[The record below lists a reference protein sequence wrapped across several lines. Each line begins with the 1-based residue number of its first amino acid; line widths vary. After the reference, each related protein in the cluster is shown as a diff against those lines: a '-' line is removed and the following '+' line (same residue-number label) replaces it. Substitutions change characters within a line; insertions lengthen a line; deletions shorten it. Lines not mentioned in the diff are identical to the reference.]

1 MWGIAMLF
9 SRPTRDQAIALAGV
23 FHCAEL
29 VDKLAN
35 EGSISELQLGLA
47 MTALLN
53 QNPQSV
59 MGLYGDLDNVELG
72 LNSLRDAIEQ
82 NTKSTTDVMRYVI
95 GIMYLARKLTS
106 DKKRLS
112 IIGDGIESACRQAQ
126 IFTPMHDNV
135 LANIASLYSNTIS
148 TLPSR
153 IQVRG
158 NPLYL
163 KQTTV
168 AQRTRCLLFSGIRS
182 AFLWHQVGGKRRHL
196 LWQRKYLLS
205 VIPVK

>member
-1 MWGIAMLF
+1 MLF
-9 SRPTRDQAIALAGV
+9 SQPTSDQAIALAGV

-29 VDKLAN
+29 VDKLAHN
-35 EGSISELQLGLA
+35 GYVSELQLGQA

-59 MGLYGDLDNVELG
+59 MDLYGDLDNVELG
-72 LNSLRDAIEQ
+72 MTSLRAAIEQ
-82 NTKSTTDVMRYVI
+82 DTKTTTNVMRYVI

-106 DKKRLS
+106 DKKRLTD
-112 IIGDGIESACRQAQ
+112 IGEGIEIAGRQAEV
-126 IFTPMHDNV
+126 FTPMHDNV
-135 LANIASLYSNTIS
+135 VANIASLYSNTIS

-153 IQVRG
+153 IKVRG

-163 KQTTV
+163 KQTAV

-182 AFLWHQVGGKRRHL
+182 AFLWHQLGGKRRHL
-196 LWQRKYLLS
+196 LWQRKLFIS
-205 VIPVK
+205 VMPEK

>member
-1 MWGIAMLF
+1 MLF
-9 SRPTRDQAIALAGV
+9 SQPTSDQAIALAGV

-29 VDKLAN
+29 VDKLAHN
-35 EGSISELQLGLA
+35 GYVSELQLGQA

-59 MGLYGDLDNVELG
+59 MDLYGDLDNLELG
-72 LNSLRDAIEQ
+72 MTSLRAAIEQ
-82 NTKSTTDVMRYVI
+82 DAKTTTDVMRYVI

-106 DKKRLS
+106 DKKRLTE
-112 IIGDGIESACRQAQ
+112 IGEGIEIAGRQAEV
-126 IFTPMHDNV
+126 FTPMHDNV
-135 LANIASLYSNTIS
+135 VANIASLYSNTIS

-153 IQVRG
+153 IKVRG

-163 KQTTV
+163 KQTAV

-182 AFLWHQVGGKRRHL
+182 AFLWHQLGGKRRHL
-196 LWQRKYLLS
+196 LWQRKLFIS
-205 VIPVK
+205 VMPEK

>member
-1 MWGIAMLF
+1 MLL
-9 SRPTRDQAIALAGV
+9 SQPTRDQAIALAGV

-29 VDKLAN
+29 VDKLAHN
-35 EGSISELQLGLA
+35 GYVSELQLGQA

-59 MGLYGDLDNVELG
+59 MDLYGDLDNLELG
-72 LNSLRDAIEQ
+72 MTSLRAAIEQ
-82 NTKSTTDVMRYVI
+82 DTKTTTDVMRYVI

-106 DKKRLS
+106 DKKRLTE
-112 IIGDGIESACRQAQ
+112 IGEGIEIAGRQAEV
-126 IFTPMHDNV
+126 FTPMHDNV
-135 LANIASLYSNTIS
+135 VANIASLYSNTIS

-153 IQVRG
+153 IKVRG

-163 KQTTV
+163 KQTAV

-182 AFLWHQVGGKRRHL
+182 AFLWHQLGGKRRHL
-196 LWQRKYLLS
+196 LWQRKLFIS
-205 VIPVK
+205 VMPEK

>member
-1 MWGIAMLF
+1 MLF
-9 SRPTRDQAIALAGV
+9 SQPTSDQAIALAGV

-29 VDKLAN
+29 VDKLAHN
-35 EGSISELQLGLA
+35 GYVSELQLGQA

-59 MGLYGDLDNVELG
+59 MDLYGDLDNLELG
-72 LNSLRDAIEQ
+72 MTSMRAAIEQ
-82 NTKSTTDVMRYVI
+82 DTKTTTDVMRYVI

-106 DKKRLS
+106 DKKRLTD
-112 IIGDGIESACRQAQ
+112 IGEGIEIAGRQAEV
-126 IFTPMHDNV
+126 FTPMHDNV
-135 LANIASLYSNTIS
+135 VANIASLYSNTIS

-153 IQVRG
+153 IKVRG

-163 KQTTV
+163 KQTAV

-182 AFLWHQVGGKRRHL
+182 AFLWHQLGGKRRHL
-196 LWQRKYLLS
+196 LWQRKLFIS
-205 VIPVK
+205 VMPEK

>member
-1 MWGIAMLF
+1 MLF
-9 SRPTRDQAIALAGV
+9 SQPTSDQAVALAGV

-29 VDKLAN
+29 VDKLAHN
-35 EGSISELQLGLA
+35 GYVSELQLGQA

-59 MGLYGDLDNVELG
+59 MDLYGDLDNLELG
-72 LNSLRDAIEQ
+72 MTSLRAAIEQ
-82 NTKSTTDVMRYVI
+82 DTKTTTDVMRYVI

-106 DKKRLS
+106 DKKRLTE
-112 IIGDGIESACRQAQ
+112 IGDGIEIAGRQAEV
-126 IFTPMHDNV
+126 FTPMHDNV
-135 LANIASLYSNTIS
+135 VANIASLYSNTIS

-153 IQVRG
+153 IKVRG

-163 KQTTV
+163 KQTAV

-182 AFLWHQVGGKRRHL
+182 AFLWHQLGGKRRHL
-196 LWQRKYLLS
+196 LWQRKLFIS
-205 VIPVK
+205 VMPEK

>member
-1 MWGIAMLF
+1 MLF
-9 SRPTRDQAIALAGV
+9 SQPTSDQAIALAGV

-29 VDKLAN
+29 VDKLAHN
-35 EGSISELQLGLA
+35 GYVSELQLGQA

-59 MGLYGDLDNVELG
+59 MDLYGDLDNLELG
-72 LNSLRDAIEQ
+72 MTSMRAAIEQ
-82 NTKSTTDVMRYVI
+82 DAKTTTDVMRYVI

-106 DKKRLS
+106 DKKRLTD
-112 IIGDGIESACRQAQ
+112 IGEGIEIAGRQAEV
-126 IFTPMHDNV
+126 FTPMHDNV
-135 LANIASLYSNTIS
+135 VANIASLYSNTIS

-153 IQVRG
+153 IKVRG

-163 KQTTV
+163 KQTAV

-182 AFLWHQVGGKRRHL
+182 AFLWHQLGGKRRHL
-196 LWQRKYLLS
+196 LWQRKLFIS
-205 VIPVK
+205 VMPEK

>member
-1 MWGIAMLF
+1 MLF
-9 SRPTRDQAIALAGV
+9 SQPTSDQAIALAGV

-29 VDKLAN
+29 VDKLAHN
-35 EGSISELQLGLA
+35 GYVSELQLGQA

-59 MGLYGDLDNVELG
+59 MDLYGDLDNLELG
-72 LNSLRDAIEQ
+72 MTSMRVAIEQ
-82 NTKSTTDVMRYVI
+82 DTKTTTDVMRYVI

-106 DKKRLS
+106 DKKRLTE
-112 IIGDGIESACRQAQ
+112 IGEGIEIAGRQAEV
-126 IFTPMHDNV
+126 FTPMHDNV
-135 LANIASLYSNTIS
+135 VANIASLYSNTIS

-153 IQVRG
+153 IKVRG

-163 KQTTV
+163 KQTAV

-182 AFLWHQVGGKRRHL
+182 AFLWHQLGGKRRHL
-196 LWQRKYLLS
+196 LWQRKLFIS
-205 VIPVK
+205 VMPEK

>member
-1 MWGIAMLF
+1 MLF
-9 SRPTRDQAIALAGV
+9 SQPTSDQAIALAGV

-29 VDKLAN
+29 VDKLAHN
-35 EGSISELQLGLA
+35 GYVSELQLGQA

-59 MGLYGDLDNVELG
+59 MDLYGDLDNLELG
-72 LNSLRDAIEQ
+72 MTSMRVAIEQ
-82 NTKSTTDVMRYVI
+82 DTKTTTDVMRYVI

-106 DKKRLS
+106 DKKRLTD
-112 IIGDGIESACRQAQ
+112 IGEGIEIAGRQAEV
-126 IFTPMHDNV
+126 FTPMHDNV
-135 LANIASLYSNTIS
+135 VANIASLYSNTIS

-153 IQVRG
+153 IKVRG

-163 KQTTV
+163 KQTAV

-182 AFLWHQVGGKRRHL
+182 AFLWHQLGGKRRHL
-196 LWQRKYLLS
+196 LWQRKLFIS
-205 VIPVK
+205 VMPEK

>member
-1 MWGIAMLF
+1 MLF
-9 SRPTRDQAIALAGV
+9 SQPTSDQAIALAGV

-29 VDKLAN
+29 VDKLAHN
-35 EGSISELQLGLA
+35 GYVSELQLGQA

-59 MGLYGDLDNVELG
+59 MDLYGDLDNLELG
-72 LNSLRDAIEQ
+72 MTSMRVAIEQ
-82 NTKSTTDVMRYVI
+82 DTKTTTDVMRYVI

-106 DKKRLS
+106 DKKRLTE
-112 IIGDGIESACRQAQ
+112 IGDSIEIAGRQAEV
-126 IFTPMHDNV
+126 FTPMHDNV
-135 LANIASLYSNTIS
+135 VANIASLYSNMIS

-153 IQVRG
+153 IKVRG

-163 KQTTV
+163 KQTAV

-182 AFLWHQVGGKRRHL
+182 AFLWHQLGGKRRHL
-196 LWQRKYLLS
+196 LWQRKLFIS
-205 VIPVK
+205 VMPEK

>member
-1 MWGIAMLF
+1 MLF
-9 SRPTRDQAIALAGV
+9 SQPTSDQAIALAGV

-29 VDKLAN
+29 VDKLAHN
-35 EGSISELQLGLA
+35 GYVSELQLGQA

-59 MGLYGDLDNVELG
+59 MDLYGDLDNLELG
-72 LNSLRDAIEQ
+72 MTSLRAAIEQ
-82 NTKSTTDVMRYVI
+82 DTKTTTDVMRYVI

-106 DKKRLS
+106 DKKRLTE
-112 IIGDGIESACRQAQ
+112 IGDGIEIAGRQAEV
-126 IFTPMHDNV
+126 FTPMHDNV
-135 LANIASLYSNTIS
+135 VANIASLYSNTIS

-153 IQVRG
+153 IKVRG

-163 KQTTV
+163 KQTAV

-182 AFLWHQVGGKRRHL
+182 AFLWHQLGGKRRHL
-196 LWQRKYLLS
+196 LWQRKLFIS
-205 VIPVK
+205 VMPEK

>member
-1 MWGIAMLF
+1 MLF
-9 SRPTRDQAIALAGV
+9 SQPTRDQAIALAGV

-29 VDKLAN
+29 VDKLAHN
-35 EGSISELQLGLA
+35 GYVSELQLGQA

-59 MGLYGDLDNVELG
+59 MDLYGDLDNLELG
-72 LNSLRDAIEQ
+72 MTSMRVAIEQ
-82 NTKSTTDVMRYVI
+82 DTKTTTDVMRYVI

-106 DKKRLS
+106 DKKRLTD
-112 IIGDGIESACRQAQ
+112 IGEGIEIAGRQAEV
-126 IFTPMHDNV
+126 FTPMHDNV
-135 LANIASLYSNTIS
+135 VANIASLYSNTIS

-153 IQVRG
+153 IKVRG

-163 KQTTV
+163 KQTAV

-182 AFLWHQVGGKRRHL
+182 AFLWHQLGGKRRHL
-196 LWQRKYLLS
+196 LWQRKLFIS
-205 VIPVK
+205 VMPEK